1 MKSSIL
7 TALALAAGIAT
18 GWMLKSTTIRREHS
32 PPRELET
39 AGTSPGVPSLLAP
52 VIEGNSGRSG
62 TTPGSR
68 HGAVETLEGFLALF
82 GSEHSIARQSEAYQS
97 LRDLTSPQLQ
107 SLAEAL
113 AVEAENFTTYHAPRV
128 TLFERWSE
136 VDPEALFE
144 FASKMS
150 NRTHKQEG
158 LFMALKALARK
169 DISRAQTLRDTIPEP
184 GIREYALHALLT
196 PGAKADPV
204 RTLAMLEKDASL
216 SHFLYDPVF
225 AALSKQDIQKAVG
238 SLESVPAGEARVV
251 AVTSLAR
258 TWAEDDPDAA
268 LLWTQSI
275 ENRLERRAAL
285 HEVLSRLSP
294 EEGQRFLRGNTEVS
308 HFDGALEL
316 VARRSMR
323 DDPDKALAWMDTLP
337 KQQRNSLLSLHFHEF
352 IANDPEQAKTL
363 LMQNPSRSM
372 TDGAHNLAARI
383 AREDVES
390 AKAWVDELPG
400 GELRT
405 KALSGLVS
413 EMANHD
419 ARAAAAYLDEQGLLT
434 SEAPYVA
441 AVVIKHWLRDDRDSV
456 VSWVEQQEDPEVH
469 RHLQGRLLDS
479 WAKDDP
485 EGAIAYAQKITDP
498 DARQNALV
506 QVMDQWV
513 DQDPKG
519 ARLQIDRLDGEIRAK
534 VSSQFIGSLA
544 YHDVD
549 SAVDLLDQELSQAKD
564 LAARQQ
570 YAEAAQ
576 RIAHQWA
583 QYDLQGAA
591 DWATSLQDP
600 KAQEQAVHRVANNWA
615 QYDSR
620 GTSEWIAGLPH
631 GPARDGAI
639 NSLVSCIW
647 NSDPEGAFAWAN
659 SLSDDGQRQSQL
671 RNVLREWRKKDSA
684 ATLNALQSINL
695 GEEAYHRLAK
705 ELGY

>member
-1 MKSSIL
+1 M
-7 TALALAAGIAT
+7 
-18 GWMLKSTTIRREHS
+18 
-32 PPRELET
+32 
-39 AGTSPGVPSLLAP
+39 
-52 VIEGNSGRSG
+52 
-62 TTPGSR
+62 
-68 HGAVETLEGFLALF
+68 
-82 GSEHSIARQSEAYQS
+82 
-97 LRDLTSPQLQ
+97 
-107 SLAEAL
+107 
-113 AVEAENFTTYHAPRV
+113 
-128 TLFERWSE
+128 
-136 VDPEALFE
+136 
-144 FASKMS
+144 
-150 NRTHKQEG
+150 
-158 LFMALKALARK
+158 
-169 DISRAQTLRDTIPEP
+169 
-184 GIREYALHALLT
+184 
-196 PGAKADPV
+196 
-204 RTLAMLEKDASL
+204 
-216 SHFLYDPVF
+216 
-225 AALSKQDIQKAVG
+225 
-238 SLESVPAGEARVV
+238 
-251 AVTSLAR
+251 
-258 TWAEDDPDAA
+258 
-268 LLWTQSI
+268 
-275 ENRLERRAAL
+275 
-285 HEVLSRLSP
+285 
-294 EEGQRFLRGNTEVS
+294 
-308 HFDGALEL
+308 
-316 VARRSMR
+316 
-323 DDPDKALAWMDTLP
+323 
-337 KQQRNSLLSLHFHEF
+337 
-352 IANDPEQAKTL
+352 
-363 LMQNPSRSM
+363 
-372 TDGAHNLAARI
+372 
-383 AREDVES
+383 
-390 AKAWVDELPG
+390 
-400 GELRT
+400 
-405 KALSGLVS
+405 
-413 EMANHD
+413 
-419 ARAAAAYLDEQGLLT
+419 
-434 SEAPYVA
+434 
-441 AVVIKHWLRDDRDSV
+441 
-456 VSWVEQQEDPEVH
+456 EQQEDPEVH

-583 QYDLQGAA
+583 QHDLQGAA